1 MFRVHLIQVPGLLFV
16 STRLVSLKIEWDQV
30 TVSLCITVCPCL
42 SPLCQ
47 ILGTLGVL
55 ATFFWLLFTPMDY
68 NLSAQQ
74 QLQQQKKRLGGWS
87 CDV

>member
-1 MFRVHLIQVPGLLFV
+1 MTAI
-16 STRLVSLKIEWDQV
+16 
-30 TVSLCITVCPCL
+30 LCNTLCPCL
-42 SPLCQ
+42 SPLRQ

-74 QLQQQKKRLGGWS
+74 QLQLQKKRLGGWS
-87 CDV
+87 CDVQCDCHVTCRVTIVVLFVS